1 MISASTLVGTY
12 PRARQVDA
20 AMALAVSSHA
30 AVPRT
35 DFPYRASF
43 GPAKLRPSAFL
54 EPLVLVLT
62 ALGASLLLCTVF
74 AGALP

>member
-1 MISASTLVGTY
+1 MISASTLVGPH

-30 AVPRT
+30 AVPRIDT
-35 DFPYRASF
+35 PDLASF
-43 GPAKLRPSAFL
+43 GPARLRPTAIL
-54 EPLVLVLT
+54 EPLVLVLS

>member
-12 PRARQVDA
+12 PRVRQVDA

-35 DFPYRASF
+35 DTPDLASF
-43 GPAKLRPSAFL
+43 GPARLQPAAIL
-54 EPLVLVLT
+54 ESLVLVMS

>member
-1 MISASTLVGTY
+1 MISASTLVGAH

-35 DFPYRASF
+35 DSPDLASF
-43 GPAKLRPSAFL
+43 GPARLRPSALL
-54 EPLVLVLT
+54 EPLVLVLS
-62 ALGASLLLCTVF
+62 ALGASFLLCTMV